1 MLVELHSE
9 DFSRVRPLLGEISY
23 NLVVPS
29 ILEGNTLGKLFVCN
43 EEKPDSVIVWN
54 CNDTVLIGGDPGEE
68 SKGEYG
74 EFLEKYL
81 IPAAGEKGIPVLNF
95 YSTGKAKRCLRD
107 LLGDLEPKPILR
119 YLFRLNPSGFGPST
133 LESDSAVRITA
144 ELLESSLENIDHLTG
159 WILSFWP
166 NLDSF
171 LENSLGFCAVE
182 DSKIVSLCIG
192 VYRSKNHIELGAETL
207 KGFKRLGFGR
217 KVALACVKESCSK
230 GLIVDWQCEASN
242 NPSVL
247 IAKRLGFQEV
257 LQYTIS
263 QISI

>member
-1 MLVELHSE
+1 MLFELHSE

-54 CNDTVLIGGDPGEE
+54 CHDTVLIGGDPGEE
-68 SKGEYG
+68 SKEEYG

-81 IPAAGEKGIPVLNF
+81 IPSAREKGIPVLNF
-95 YSTGKAKRCLRD
+95 YSTRNAKKCLRD
-107 LLGDLEPKPILR
+107 LLSDLEPKPILR
-119 YLFRLNPSGFGPST
+119 YLYRLNPSGFGPST
-133 LESDSAVRITA
+133 FESDSAVRITA
-144 ELLESSLENIDHLTG
+144 ELLESGLESIERLTG

-166 NLDSF
+166 DLESF

-182 DSKIVSLCIG
+182 GNKIVSLCIG

-217 KVALACVKESCSK
+217 KVTLACVKEICSK
-230 GLIVDWQCEASN
+230 GMIVDWQCDASN

-263 QISI
+263 QISV